1 MMTTSTCL
9 CTTFSTT
16 HTRLPTTNSGASSWV
31 RSRTATCAP
40 SPSTA
45 LTAKSSFSAGCARA
59 RRVVSPSAFGTCFQ
73 HSLLVCLA
81 VSGEELGIDR
91 RYEFRVIGVSCLAS
105 LLRRVLKPVGEEGSP
120 TKGTLFFSTPR
131 VWALY
136 FRQKQAQKG
145 AQKTVLKKRACTV
158 CVCVCVVFAGAGAP
172 PPPKKS
178 EQQRRRHS
186 TAKHTRTR
194 DDALQHDKTPPHCS
208 GLNGVNI
215 QIKSNGCGCAKRAQK
230 LGRGRRATE
239 KPTARAFVSALVFV
253 VRTG

>member
-1 MMTTSTCL
+1 MGGGRAHPPRTQARAR
-9 CTTFSTT
+9 FT
-16 HTRLPTTNSGASSWV
+16 HTFVLVSNAARDVSISRFLVRLCQPQ
-31 RSRTATCAP
+31 
-40 SPSTA
+40 
-45 LTAKSSFSAGCARA
+45 AGRCARA

>member
-1 MMTTSTCL
+1 MWHCSCWQSLVAAQMGGGRAHPPRTQARAR
-9 CTTFSTT
+9 FT
-16 HTRLPTTNSGASSWV
+16 HTFVLVSNAARDVSISRFLVRLCQPQ
-31 RSRTATCAP
+31 
-40 SPSTA
+40 
-45 LTAKSSFSAGCARA
+45 AGRCARA

-158 CVCVCVVFAGAGAP
+158 CVCVCGVCRSRGAAAAEKERTATTP
-172 PPPKKS
+172 PLDCKTHTHA
-178 EQQRRRHS
+178 RRR
-186 TAKHTRTR
+186 
-194 DDALQHDKTPPHCS
+194 PPARQNS
-208 GLNGVNI
+208 
-215 QIKSNGCGCAKRAQK
+215 
-230 LGRGRRATE
+230 
-239 KPTARAFVSALVFV
+239 PTL
-253 VRTG
+253 